1 MADGVSVSELV
12 EKIRL
17 DVFYGNELLE
27 QKKLQLVIFHVQV

>member
-17 DVFYGNELLE
+17 DVFYGDELLE
-27 QKKLQLVIFHVQV
+27 QKKSYS